1 MWAMIDD
8 VFISELMFSPN
19 WFSSCCFV
27 RKSDVQGLPAFPGK
41 KSSFSQIWAPELRR
55 QTDLCWTPLSG
66 KNAGLT
72 LHWAMIAR
80 AGGGVVVGGGGG
92 RTSPSPESAL
102 RSTHITAN
110 VSLWAARCH
119 SFSVEYREGSWTHVN
134 WGRAAERSWT
144 ASDFVQIKTEKTE
157 RERENQSS
165 VRGLWPVFIWI
176 IADSKAE

>member
-1 MWAMIDD
+1 MYR
-8 VFISELMFSPN
+8 VFLLFQGKRAPFLRSGPP
-19 WFSSCCFV
+19 SCED
-27 RKSDVQGLPAFPGK
+27 RPTYAGLLF
-41 KSSFSQIWAPELRR
+41 Q
-55 QTDLCWTPLSG
+55 G

-72 LHWAMIAR
+72 LHWAMIA
-80 AGGGVVVGGGGG
+80 GGRGWVVVGGGGG